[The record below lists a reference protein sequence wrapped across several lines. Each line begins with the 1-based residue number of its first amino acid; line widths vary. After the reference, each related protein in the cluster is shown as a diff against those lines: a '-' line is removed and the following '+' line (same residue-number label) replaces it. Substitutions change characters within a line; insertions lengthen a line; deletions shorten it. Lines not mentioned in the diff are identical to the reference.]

1 MLQNAVI
8 IGVVSTIGFIILIY
22 KCGII
27 RMLRLE
33 LALEIVMTLIIMI
46 FYSKTATGLLAGAI
60 IAVLFSVC
68 ISLIRGFLKL
78 FGKIRRLNSIN
89 RENLELK

>member
-1 MLQNAVI
+1 
-8 IGVVSTIGFIILIY
+8 
-22 KCGII
+22 
-27 RMLRLE
+27 MLRLE

-78 FGKIRRLNSIN
+78 FGKI
-89 RENLELK
+89 